1 MTANFCYFL
10 VVVVVV
16 VLLVGYVYVSL
27 LLVLIVCVLLIY
39 DHLILY
45 IQVGWIESS
54 HQSWTLNVFKHRSHF
69 LLLIL
74 WDVMPK
80 KTDEVRQ
87 SRLYD
92 KPSLS
97 FFLWCSII
105 RTYTGYWT
113 IQSLSVSLKFFFI
126 RIHFT
131 SCTLPL
137 LITNSHNLSSF
148 FFPFSS
154 ESVSPPPLYAKNMAH
169 QVSERLGASSTTE
182 ARESSP
188 NKWTYSVYS
197 F

>member
-27 LLVLIVCVLLIY
+27 LLVLLVCVLLIY

-80 KTDEVRQ
+80 KTAEVRQ

-97 FFLWCSII
+97 FFLWCSIV

-113 IQSLSVSLKFFFI
+113 IQSLSVSLKFFLYV
-126 RIHFT
+126 FT
-131 SCTLPL
+131 LHPAHCPSWSPTLT
-137 LITNSHNLSSF
+137 I
-148 FFPFSS
+148 FPPS
-154 ESVSPPPLYAKNMAH
+154 
-169 QVSERLGASSTTE
+169 
-182 ARESSP
+182 SSP
-188 NKWTYSVYS
+188 SPLSQWAPHPCMPKTWHLK
-197 F
+197 FLKG